1 VPKQIDNNYIN
12 LMFSRFLT
20 QQDNQQLLWDPS

>member
-1 VPKQIDNNYIN
+1 
-12 LMFSRFLT
+12 MFSRFLT